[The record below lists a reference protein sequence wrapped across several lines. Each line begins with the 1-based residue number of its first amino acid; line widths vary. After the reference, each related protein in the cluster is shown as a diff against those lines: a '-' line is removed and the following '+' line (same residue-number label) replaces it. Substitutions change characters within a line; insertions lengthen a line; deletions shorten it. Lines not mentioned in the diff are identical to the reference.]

1 MLNFGAAPFGVIHRH
16 LLSVR
21 CRPGIVIG
29 RFFGCARDDNK
40 GGVPGMTAVAAEIM
54 NFLKVLYFKKML
66 NFISIIK
73 LEH

>member
-29 RFFGCARDDNK
+29 RFFGIARDDIKDLFCSQGIK
-40 GGVPGMTAVAAEIM
+40 GDGGKSWKIVFASCFA
-54 NFLKVLYFKKML
+54 L
-66 NFISIIK
+66 
-73 LEH
+73 